1 MMIPD
6 DERRRVCVRAAQVQL
21 EGHYQEMKR
30 VMVLL
35 DALRARQTAGDPV
48 ATLGLYCT
56 LGGIGQ
62 VLRER
67 AQALS
72 VHEVY
77 AKKVG
82 DVEGAPPG

>member
-30 VMVLL
+30 MMVII
-35 DALRARQTAGDPV
+35 DALRARQIKGDPA
-48 ATLGLYCT
+48 ATLDLYNE
-56 LGGIGQ
+56 LGCIGRM
-62 VLRER
+62 LRDKAR
-67 AQALS
+67 DLS

>member
-1 MMIPD
+1 MMIQN
-6 DERRRVCVRAAQVQL
+6 EEQRQVCVRAAQVQL

-30 VMVLL
+30 IMVII
-35 DALRARQTAGDPV
+35 DALRARQIRGEPV
-48 ATLGLYCT
+48 TTLDLYNE
-56 LGGIGQ
+56 LGCIGRM
-62 VLRER
+62 LRDKARE
-67 AQALS
+67 LS